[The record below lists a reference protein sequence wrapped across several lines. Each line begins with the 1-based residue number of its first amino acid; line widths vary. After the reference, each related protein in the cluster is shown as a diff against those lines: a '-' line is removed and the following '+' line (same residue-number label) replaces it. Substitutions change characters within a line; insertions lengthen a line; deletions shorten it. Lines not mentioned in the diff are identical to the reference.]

1 MAERI
6 QKVLARA
13 GYGSRRQLETWIE
26 QGKVTVNGVA
36 ASLGDQLKEGDT
48 VKLDGKPCSPKRL
61 WQQPQQVLLYHKPVG
76 EVCTRNDP
84 EGRRTI
90 FQSLPAPEQG
100 RWVSVGRLDLNT
112 SGLIILTTDG
122 ELANQL
128 MHPSNQMDREYA
140 VRVLGEVTP
149 EMMQQLRDGVMLE
162 DGEAKF
168 ADIQESGGE
177 GANHWYHVVIQE
189 GRNREVRRLWEA
201 IGVQVSRLMR
211 LRYGPVIMPNK
222 LKPGRWMA
230 LEGKD
235 LDNLYEEAGLKSNA
249 AAAVKKTGRGAIRS
263 TKPAEKTSKWP
274 SKNPGAEAEK
284 PARSTD
290 RKAGSNDERP
300 KRGVKKARPEKFNPR
315 KAPRI
320 RGRD

>member
-1 MAERI
+1 MADRI
-6 QKVLARA
+6 QKVLANA
-13 GYGSRRQLETWIE
+13 GFGSRRQIETWIKE
-26 QGKVTVNGVA
+26 GKVTSNGQVVT
-36 ASLGDQLKEGDT
+36 LGAQISEGDT
-48 VKLDGKPCSPKRL
+48 IRLDGKPCSPKRL
-61 WQQPQQVLLYHKPVG
+61 WQKPQQVLLYHKPVG

-90 FQSLPAPEQG
+90 YQSLPAPEQG

-112 SGLIILTTDG
+112 SGLLILTTDG

-128 MHPSNQMDREYA
+128 MHPSNEMDREYA
-140 VRVLGEVTP
+140 VRVLGEVTTD
-149 EMMQQLRDGVMLE
+149 MMQNLRDGVMLE

-201 IGVQVSRLMR
+201 MGVQVSRLVR

-222 LKPGRWMA
+222 LKPGRWMM

-235 LDNLYEEAGLKSNA
+235 LDFLYEEAGLKPKASD
-249 AAAVKKTGRGAIRS
+249 KKSARTSAKSPVAETKETAKPKNDSRS
-263 TKPAEKTSKWP
+263 KSKWP
-274 SKNPGAEAEK
+274 DK
-284 PARSTD
+284 PARAT
-290 RKAGSNDERP
+290 REKAPSG
-300 KRGVKKARPEKFNPR
+300 KKAKPEKFNPR

-320 RGRD
+320 RGRGDS

>member
-1 MAERI
+1 MAAERI

-13 GYGSRRQLETWIE
+13 GYGSRRQLETWIQE
-26 QGKVTVNGVA
+26 GKVTVNGEV
-36 ASLGDQLKEGDT
+36 ASLGDQIKEGDT
-48 VKLDGKPCSPKRL
+48 IKLDGKPCSPKRV

-128 MHPSNQMDREYA
+128 MHPSSEMDREYA

-168 ADIQESGGE
+168 TDIQESGGE

-235 LDNLYEEAGLKSNA
+235 LDNLYEEAGLKSQ
-249 AAAVKKTGRGAIRS
+249 AAAVAQKTGRGAIKTS
-263 TKPAEKTSKWP
+263 NPAEKTAKPASKWP
-274 SKNPGAEAEK
+274 SKKPVNSDEK
-284 PARSTD
+284 
-290 RKAGSNDERP
+290 P
-300 KRGVKKARPEKFNPR
+300 KRGGAKKARPEKFNPR